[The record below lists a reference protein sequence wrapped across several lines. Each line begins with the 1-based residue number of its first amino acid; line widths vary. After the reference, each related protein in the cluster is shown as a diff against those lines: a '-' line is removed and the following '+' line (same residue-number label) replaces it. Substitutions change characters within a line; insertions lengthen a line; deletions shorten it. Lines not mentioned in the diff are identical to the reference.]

1 MKLYTGVKRCL
12 DFVAALGMVLVISP
26 VLLLI
31 CLGIKVTSPG
41 PVFFKQRRIGK
52 DKKEFEIYKFR
63 TMRTDTPS
71 DVPTHLFTDAQF
83 FITPIGKILRKTS
96 LDELPQ
102 LINVLK
108 GEMSFIG
115 PRPALWNQFDL
126 TELRDQY
133 NVHSVLPGITGWA
146 QVNGRDEIPLKLKSE
161 LDGYYVEHM
170 SLALD
175 IKILIMTFTTVL
187 TSKGVAEG
195 GSESIPEEE
204 KKEEQ

>member
-1 MKLYTGVKRCL
+1 MKLYTGVKRCF
-12 DFVAALGMVLVISP
+12 DFIAALGMVLVISP

-71 DVPTHLFTDAQF
+71 DVPTHLFTDAQS

-102 LINVLK
+102 LFNVLK

-175 IKILIMTFTTVL
+175 IKILVMTFTTVL

>member
-1 MKLYTGVKRCL
+1 MKLYTGVKRCF
-12 DFVAALGMVLVISP
+12 DFIAALGMVLVISP

-71 DVPTHLFTDAQF
+71 DVPTHLFTDAQS

-102 LINVLK
+102 LFNVLK

-175 IKILIMTFTTVL
+175 IKILVMTFTTVL

-204 KKEEQ
+204 KKEEK

>member
-1 MKLYTGVKRCL
+1 MKLYQGVKRCL

-31 CLGIKVTSPG
+31 CLGIKMTSPG

-71 DVPTHLFTDAQF
+71 DVPTHLFTDAQS

-102 LINVLK
+102 LFNVLK

-133 NVHSVLPGITGWA
+133 DVHSVLPGITGWA
-146 QVNGRDEIPLKLKSE
+146 QVNGRDEIPLTLKSE
-161 LDGYYVEHM
+161 LDGYYVKHM
-170 SLALD
+170 SLGLD
-175 IKILIMTFTTVL
+175 LKILVMTFTTVL

-195 GSESIPEEE
+195 GSETIPEEE
-204 KKEEQ
+204 KKED